1 MKRKKERVMKVV
13 EGRRRHGYWSKG
25 LRWAAGGGSEVD
37 GCWSLEEEEKEE
49 DNDNNG
55 EDEGKDVER
64 KIPDTRI
71 YSKIC

>member
-1 MKRKKERVMKVV
+1 MATEARGCV
-13 EGRRRHGYWSKG
+13 
-25 LRWAAGGGSEVD
+25 GGSEVD
-37 GCWSLEEEEKEE
+37 GCWSLEEEKKEE

-71 YSKIC
+71 YSRIC